1 MSASEV
7 KIPGPDHPITIE
19 LHEGR
24 VVVRAGERV
33 VADTEAALELAEAG
47 YPIVFYVPFD
57 DVDSHALERSDS
69 TTYCP
74 YKGDASYFTVRT
86 DDDVL
91 KDVAWCYEKP
101 YDAVSQIR
109 GYVAFYPDRVSIES

>member
-19 LHEGR
+19 PHDGR
-24 VVVRAGERV
+24 VVVRAGQRV
-33 VADTEAALELAEAG
+33 VANTEAALELAESS
-47 YPIVFYVPFD
+47 YPIALYVPFD
-57 DVDSHALERSDS
+57 DVDSHALERSD
-69 TTYCP
+69 TTTNCP

-86 DDDVL
+86 EDDVL
-91 KDVAWCYEKP
+91 TDVAWSYEKP
-101 YDAVSQIR
+101 HDAVSEIR

>member
-19 LHEGR
+19 PHEGR

-33 VADTEAALELAEAG
+33 VADSEAALELAEAG
-47 YPIVFYVPFD
+47 YPVVLYVPFG
-57 DVDSHALERSDS
+57 DVDGHALERSD
-69 TTYCP
+69 TTSFCP

-86 DDDVL
+86 DDDVIQ
-91 KDVAWCYEKP
+91 DIAWSYEKP
-101 YDAVSQIR
+101 YDAVSEIR

>member
-7 KIPGPDHPITIE
+7 KIPGPDHPIAIQP
-19 LHEGR
+19 HDGR

-33 VADTEAALELAEAG
+33 VANTEAALELAESS
-47 YPIVFYVPFD
+47 YPVVFYVPFG
-57 DVDSHALERSDS
+57 DVDGHVLQRSDS
-69 TTYCP
+69 TSYCP

-91 KDVAWCYEKP
+91 EDVAWSYEKP
-101 YDAVSQIR
+101 YDAVSEIR
-109 GYVAFYPDRVSIES
+109 GYVAFYPDRVTIES